1 MFHIEA
7 ENWAHK
13 FRVSLSVSNTVVT
26 TASNAR
32 VNICRG
38 VFQPVSDPCEELNA
52 HWRTLGTSLFPA
64 GAMIPAVTQST
75 TPAEI
80 KHFISNLPTPAGTKA
95 VGVFSGACGLAD
107 NPHKNLALV
116 VNYCGVS
123 KASQPTVAADADPAP
138 RTAAAAAAPE
148 VDFSAAFNAALGF

>member
-1 MFHIEA
+1 M
-7 ENWAHK
+7 
-13 FRVSLSVSNTVVT
+13 VVI

-32 VNICRG
+32 VNICRDG
-38 VFQPVSDPCEELNA
+38 FQPVSDPCEKLNA
-52 HWRTLGTSLFPA
+52 HWTTLQTSLFPSA
-64 GAMIPAVTQST
+64 TAPAVTQQT

-80 KHFISNLPTPAGTKA
+80 KHFINNLSTPAGTKA

-107 NPHKNLALV
+107 NPHKSLALV
-116 VNYCGVS
+116 VNYCGM
-123 KASQPTVAADADPAP
+123 ASQPAVAAAANSAT